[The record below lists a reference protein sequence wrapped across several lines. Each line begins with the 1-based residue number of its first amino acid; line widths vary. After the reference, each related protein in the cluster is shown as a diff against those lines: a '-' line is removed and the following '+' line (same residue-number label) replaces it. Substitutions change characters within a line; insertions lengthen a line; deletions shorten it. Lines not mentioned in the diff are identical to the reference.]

1 MTVAALDAATVP
13 TMDTTRSSGP
23 GPDSDRVTG
32 PESGPDFGPGGHLP
46 DRAARRARK
55 IVLRAPLGLSWV
67 AASLVAGLVLAVA
80 GGLFLARSSAP
91 PMAPWV
97 ALGELADLPP
107 ESRPAGQDV
116 LLVAAGGRVRAFI
129 APADVSLCVLSNR
142 LEAPDGRVWALTGRG
157 YAGTTSLA
165 ERPTLVV
172 DGVVHLDPTTL
183 VPGAPPSTEARDAA
197 CTAD

>member
-1 MTVAALDAATVP
+1 VTVVGSVAATVP
-13 TMDTTRSSGP
+13 TMDTTRSPGP
-23 GPDSDRVTG
+23 GP
-32 PESGPDFGPGGHLP
+32 EFGPGGYLP

-67 AASLVAGLVLAVA
+67 AASLAAGVVLAVA
-80 GGLFLARSSAP
+80 GGLFLVRSSAP
-91 PMAPWV
+91 PQAPWV
-97 ALGELADLPP
+97 AIGDVASLGP
-107 ESRPAGQDV
+107 ESRPAGHDV

-129 APADVSLCVLSNR
+129 APADVSLCAPSNL

-157 YAGTTSLA
+157 YAGTASLA

-183 VPGAPPSTEARDAA
+183 IAGGAPSPEVREPA
-197 CTAD
+197 CAPR